1 MPAPSLLPLPPM
13 PDDIAPS
20 TAVAAAGMPP
30 SGVIAKLVWYGIT
43 CATSAIIGAAA
54 YMSGYYTQP
63 EARALE
69 QRVTDR
75 IDRVD
80 ERLDLIAGQV
90 IEIAKTVGAK
100 QILAPASQAASQPA
114 K

>member
-1 MPAPSLLPLPPM
+1 MPAPSLLPLPPL
-13 PDDIAPS
+13 PHDTAPS
-20 TAVAAAGMPP
+20 ASGSP
-30 SGVIAKLVWYGIT
+30 SGPDSPTHKLVWYAIT
-43 CATSAIIGAAA
+43 CATSAIIGAAS

-80 ERLDLIAGQV
+80 ERLDLIGGQV

-100 QILAPASQAASQPA
+100 QIFGPASQAVTQPA

>member
-1 MPAPSLLPLPPM
+1 
-13 PDDIAPS
+13 
-20 TAVAAAGMPP
+20 
-30 SGVIAKLVWYGIT
+30 
-43 CATSAIIGAAA
+43 
-54 YMSGYYTQP
+54 MSGYYTQP

-80 ERLDLIAGQV
+80 ERLDLIGGQV

-100 QILAPASQAASQPA
+100 QIFAPASQAVTQPA